1 MIYLVLTTK
10 IIDAAVYFKKGL
22 LILSICLFKYQI
34 NKISL
39 ATSNINY
46 NFMISKVIIIIII
59 IIIFY
64 K

>member
-10 IIDAAVYFKKGL
+10 IIDVAVYFKKGL

-46 NFMISKVIIIIII
+46 IFMMNKVILLI